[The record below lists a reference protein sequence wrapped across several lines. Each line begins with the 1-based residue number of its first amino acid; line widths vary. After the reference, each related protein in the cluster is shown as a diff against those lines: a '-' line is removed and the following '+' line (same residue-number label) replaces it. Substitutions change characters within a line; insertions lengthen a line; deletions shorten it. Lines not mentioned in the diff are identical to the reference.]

1 MAYDWEGIGNSIG
14 NFVGSGAGQSLLAGG
29 AGYLADKYIAGGSGK
44 TGAVLGGLAGAG
56 NYLTGEQ
63 GNLYGEGETNFND
76 SYLGGLLG
84 GNQQAKTG
92 IYGNPYQQSSGTDI
106 RQVPEGNSYMNKAA
120 NAGMGLLGSAG
131 KAIAENPLDAFKA
144 YSEYKSGQAAQANA
158 QSEIDYRNRIAQLQE
173 DEYNYQ
179 KRAREATQSGLSEGF
194 KASGLSNYYTA

>member
-1 MAYDWEGIGNSIG
+1 MAYDWNSLGNSVG
-14 NFVGSGAGQSLLAGG
+14 NFLGSGAGQSLLAGG
-29 AGYLADKYIAGGSGK
+29 AGYLADKYIAGGNRK
-44 TGAVLGGLAGAG
+44 TGAIIGGLAGAG

-84 GNQQAKTG
+84 GNKQAKTG
-92 IYGNPYQQSSGTDI
+92 IYGNPYQQSNGTDI
-106 RQVPEGNSYMNKAA
+106 RQVQDGNGYMSKAIDMGA
-120 NAGMGLLGSAG
+120 GLLGSAG
-131 KAIAENPLDAFKA
+131 KAVMENPLDAFKA